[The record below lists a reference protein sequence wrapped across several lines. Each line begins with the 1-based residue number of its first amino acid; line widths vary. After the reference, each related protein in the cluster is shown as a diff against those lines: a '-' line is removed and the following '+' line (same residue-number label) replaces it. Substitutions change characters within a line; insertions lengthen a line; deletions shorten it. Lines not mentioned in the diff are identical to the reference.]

1 MQVQEDNEKLVFQET
16 RLRSLVKT
24 ITYRILSIAG
34 TFLLTW
40 LIIGDIKEVISITLA
55 VQAFLIVLYYSS
67 ERVWD
72 RINWGRR
79 IRSM

>member
-1 MQVQEDNEKLVFQET
+1 MHAQEDSEKLIFQET

-24 ITYRILSIAG
+24 LVYRIMSIAG

-40 LIIGDIKEVISITLA
+40 LITRDIREVISITLA

-67 ERVWD
+67 ERIWD
-72 RINWGRR
+72 RISWGRR

>member
-1 MQVQEDNEKLVFQET
+1 MHAQEDSEKLVFQET

-24 ITYRILSIAG
+24 VVYRIMSIAG

-40 LIIGDIKEVISITLA
+40 LITRDIREVISITLA

-67 ERVWD
+67 ERIWD
-72 RINWGRR
+72 RISWGRSIR
-79 IRSM
+79 IM